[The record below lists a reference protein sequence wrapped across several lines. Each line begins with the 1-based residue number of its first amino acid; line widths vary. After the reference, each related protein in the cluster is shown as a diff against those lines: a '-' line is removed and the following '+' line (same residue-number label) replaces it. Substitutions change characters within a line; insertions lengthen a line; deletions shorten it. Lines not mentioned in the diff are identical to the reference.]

1 MRYLILGVTEAHDE
15 SGAAL
20 PVGGARLRALLAA
33 LALRAGRPVSVAE
46 LVDDVWG
53 DAPPL
58 DAPAALQALVARLR
72 RALGG
77 RGTVPAAPT
86 GGYLLAASRDDVDLH
101 RFTRLAA
108 DGDRELAADPESA
121 ARTLRTALS
130 LWRGPALADL
140 AEPARTAHA
149 AAPEAR
155 RAATLRRRIEADLLS
170 GTTAPALLL
179 PEIEALVHECPY
191 DEPLRAQQLRALR
204 AAGRPADALAA
215 YERTRRAL
223 ADGLGTDPGP
233 ELTALHAELLRR
245 PPQPPPHPHPAPPQP
260 SSQPPSYPHPA
271 PPAATPQTAATPHP
285 APPQPGPQAAS
296 YPHPAPPAATP
307 QIPVA
312 PLDPASPQAA
322 SYPLTGTPPPGP
334 QTAAYPLTATAPA
347 STPGPSHPQPAP
359 PPATPLGPQ
368 AGTASPQTAP
378 PAALPPPP
386 PSHPLLAT
394 PPATPQIPATP
405 QAASYPLT
413 GMPPRGPQAGTASPQ
428 AATPAGLPQPPSHPL
443 LATPPA
449 TPQTPV
455 APLDP
460 AFPQTATAPA
470 TPLGSQAGTASPQ
483 PPSYPLTVP
492 PPATPL
498 APQTAPH
505 PLSPQPG
512 TPSPQAAPATPQAAP
527 ATPQA
532 AVHPSARPEA
542 PRGNLRPRLNSFVG
556 REPELAALHG
566 DLARLRLVTLT
577 GPGGSGKTRLAEH
590 AAAAHPEP
598 GWLVEL
604 ARLDHP
610 AAVPGAVLSALG
622 LRENSLVAREAP
634 APTAAADPT
643 TRLIEH
649 CAHRSLLLVLD
660 NCEHVVEAAAE
671 LAERLL
677 THCPGLRV
685 LATSREPLGVPGE
698 TVRPVEPLPP
708 DPAHRLFADRGA
720 AARAGFTV
728 DEDPAAV
735 AEICARLDG
744 LPLAIELA
752 AARLRLLTPRQIA
765 DRLDDRFRLLTSGAR
780 TVLPRQQ
787 TLRAVVDWSWDLLD
801 EAERT
806 VLRRLSVFAGGCDL
820 PAAEAVCGDGDGG
833 GPGTGP
839 DVADTL
845 GSLVDKSLVLAEP
858 YEGHGSPGMR
868 YRMLETIHEYAAER
882 ATAHPADAR
891 ATARRHVAHYL
902 AFAEQAEPL
911 IRSAAQLPWIRLVET
926 ELDNLRAALH
936 TTTVEEVD
944 VESAQR
950 LAFALGWFWWLRN
963 YRGEGA
969 EWTTRIL
976 ALTPAQPPEGT
987 PAYWR
992 RMRLQVF
999 DMFLLAESNSAEKF
1013 RTPEYRDL
1021 AVHIKT
1027 AFRHGSPETAVFPGI
1042 LWPATSFLTGDVLEF
1057 HADLDQAVENCRHH
1071 AGEWE
1076 LGVVLMLRTHV
1087 AIDVT
1092 GGLPTVDADLA
1103 ELHAIAQ
1110 RVGDRWTRA
1119 QVASAAGEIALSR
1132 GRYAEARTEFEECL
1146 RLAREVGAHVEAPF
1160 AIARIAEA
1168 AYSAGDLDDAERL
1181 LAEADD
1187 EADQHGGVYDVSA
1200 YARLL
1205 AALLACQRGDTARAR
1220 AECELARVQS
1230 ERITVPAQLTAGL
1243 DAIDAVITAREQGPE
1258 AALAL
1263 IGPALSA
1270 AVEGRCAERVL
1281 AGVAEAAARF
1291 LADADRPAEAV
1302 RAFAAATAWRAGL
1315 PRSVPEAEVV
1325 DGLPERTRAL
1335 LGHERWAREK
1345 AAGAALTPAEL
1356 VTALTGS

>member
-1 MRYLILGVTEAHDE
+1 MRYLILGVTEARDE
-15 SGAAL
+15 TGAPL
-20 PVGGARLRALLAA
+20 PIGGARLRALLAA
-33 LALRAGRPVSVAE
+33 LALRAGRPAAVAE

-77 RGTVPAAPT
+77 RDAVPSAPT
-86 GGYLLAASRDDVDLH
+86 GGYRLAADRDDVDLH
-101 RFTRLAA
+101 RFTRLVAQ
-108 DGDRELAADPESA
+108 GHRELAEDPAAA
-121 ARTLRTALS
+121 ARTLHTALS

-140 AEPARTAHA
+140 AEPGRTAHA
-149 AAPEAR
+149 TAPEAR
-155 RAATLRRRIEADLLS
+155 RAAALRRRIEADLLS

-179 PEIEALVHECPY
+179 PEIEALVHVSPY
-191 DEPLRAQQLRALR
+191 DEPLRALQLRALR
-204 AAGRPADALAA
+204 AAGRPAEALAA
-215 YERTRRAL
+215 YEHTRRAL
-223 ADGLGTDPGP
+223 ADALGTDPGP
-233 ELTALHAELLRR
+233 ELTALHTELLHPH
-245 PPQPPPHPHPAPPQP
+245 PPQPPPTPAHLEPP
-260 SSQPPSYPHPA
+260 
-271 PPAATPQTAATPHP
+271 ATPQTAAPPP
-285 APPQPGPQAAS
+285 APQVPPTA
-296 YPHPAPPAATP
+296 PAVVP
-307 QIPVA
+307 
-312 PLDPASPQAA
+312 PASPQSA
-322 SYPLTGTPPPGP
+322 SI
-334 QTAAYPLTATAPA
+334 
-347 STPGPSHPQPAP
+347 SRPAP
-359 PPATPLGPQ
+359 PSQPASISLEPQVPATERAAAPP
-368 AGTASPQTAP
+368 ASPQSASISRP
-378 PAALPPPP
+378 VQASQP
-386 PSHPLLAT
+386 PSASQTQADPQPL
-394 PPATPQIPATP
+394 PTP
-405 QAASYPLT
+405 QAA
-413 GMPPRGPQAGTASPQ
+413 QIA
-428 AATPAGLPQPPSHPL
+428 
-443 LATPPA
+443 
-449 TPQTPV
+449 
-455 APLDP
+455 
-460 AFPQTATAPA
+460 
-470 TPLGSQAGTASPQ
+470 
-483 PPSYPLTVP
+483 
-492 PPATPL
+492 
-498 APQTAPH
+498 
-505 PLSPQPG
+505 
-512 TPSPQAAPATPQAAP
+512 
-527 ATPQA
+527 A
-532 AVHPSARPEA
+532 AVSRGAGNPSGRPEA
-542 PRGNLRPRLNSFVG
+542 VRGNLRPRLDSFVG
-556 REPELAALHG
+556 REPELAALHD

-622 LRENSLVAREAP
+622 LRENTLVARDTP
-634 APTAAADPT
+634 APTAAADTT
-643 TRLIEH
+643 TRLLEH
-649 CAHRSLLLVLD
+649 CARRRLLLVLD

-677 THCPGLRV
+677 THCPGV
-685 LATSREPLGVPGE
+685 QILATSREPLGIPGE

-708 DPAHRLFADRGA
+708 HPAHRLFADRGA

-765 DRLDDRFRLLTSGAR
+765 DRLDDRFRLLTGGAR

-787 TLRAVVDWSWDLLD
+787 TLRAVVDWSWDLLN

-820 PAAEAVCGDGDGG
+820 AAAEAVCAGPFGDADADADAAR
-833 GPGTGP
+833 

-858 YEGHGSPGMR
+858 YEDRGMR

-882 ATAHPADAR
+882 AAVHPADAR
-891 ATARRHVAHYL
+891 ATARRHTAHYL

-936 TTTVEEVD
+936 TTTVDDVD

-963 YRGEGA
+963 YRAEGA
-969 EWTTRIL
+969 EWTSRIL
-976 ALTPAQPPEGT
+976 ALTPVRPPEGT

-992 RMRLQVF
+992 HMRLQVF
-999 DMFLLAESNSAEKF
+999 DIFLLAESNSAERF

-1021 AVHIKT
+1021 AVRIKT
-1027 AFRHGSPETAVFPGI
+1027 AFRHGSPETTLFPGF
-1042 LWPATSFLTGDVLEF
+1042 LWPATSFLTGDVLAF
-1057 HADLDQAVENCRHH
+1057 HTDLDRSVENCRRH
-1071 AGEWE
+1071 AGAWE

-1103 ELHAIAQ
+1103 ELHVIAQ

-1132 GRYAEARTEFEECL
+1132 GRYADARTEFEECL

-1160 AIARIAEA
+1160 AIARIAEV

-1181 LAEADD
+1181 LAEADE
-1187 EADQHGGVYDVSA
+1187 EAEQHGGVYDVSA

-1205 AALLACQRGDTARAR
+1205 GALLALQRGDAGRAR
-1220 AECELARVQS
+1220 TECQLARVQT
-1230 ERITVPAQLTAGL
+1230 ERITVPGQLTAGL
-1243 DAIDAVITAREQGPE
+1243 DTVDAVLTAREQGPG

-1263 IGPALSA
+1263 IGPALGA
-1270 AVEGRCAERVL
+1270 AVTARCAERVL
-1281 AGVAEAAARF
+1281 AGMAEAAARF
-1291 LADADRPAEAV
+1291 LTDADRPAEAV
-1302 RAFAAATAWRAGL
+1302 RVLAAATAWRAGL
-1315 PRSVPEAEVV
+1315 ARSAPEATVV

-1335 LGHERWAREK
+1335 LGPDRWAREE
-1345 AAGAALTPAEL
+1345 AAGALLTPTEV
-1356 VTALTGS
+1356 VTVLTGS

>member
-33 LALRAGRPVSVAE
+33 LALRAGRPASVAE

-77 RGTVPAAPT
+77 RDTVPAAPT

-108 DGDRELAADPESA
+108 DGDRALAADPESA

-179 PEIEALVHECPY
+179 PEIEALVHESPY

-245 PPQPPPHPHPAPPQP
+245 PPQPPPHPHPAPSPPGPQ
-260 SSQPPSYPHPA
+260 PA
-271 PPAATPQTAATPHP
+271 PPPPVPQTA
-285 APPQPGPQAAS
+285 S
-296 YPHPAPPAATP
+296 YPQPAATP
-307 QIPVA
+307 QIPA
-312 PLDPASPQAA
+312 TPLDPVSPQAA
-322 SYPLTGTPPPGP
+322 SYPQTGTPQPG
-334 QTAAYPLTATAPA
+334 
-347 STPGPSHPQPAP
+347 PQPAP

-368 AGTASPQTAP
+368 AGTAFPQAAP
-378 PAALPPPP
+378 PAALSQP
-386 PSHPLLAT
+386 PSHPLPAP

-405 QAASYPLT
+405 QAASYPL
-413 GMPPRGPQAGTASPQ
+413 AGTP
-428 AATPAGLPQPPSHPL
+428 
-443 LATPPA
+443 
-449 TPQTPV
+449 
-455 APLDP
+455 
-460 AFPQTATAPA
+460 
-470 TPLGSQAGTASPQ
+470 PLG
-483 PPSYPLTVP
+483 
-492 PPATPL
+492 
-498 APQTAPH
+498 
-505 PLSPQPG
+505 PQPG
-512 TPSPQAAPATPQAAP
+512 TTSLQAAPATPQAAPATPQAAP

-532 AVHPSARPEA
+532 APATPQAAPATPQVAVHSSARPEA
-542 PRGNLRPRLNSFVG
+542 LRGNLRPRLNSFVG
-556 REPELAALHG
+556 REPELASLHG

-820 PAAEAVCGDGDGG
+820 PAAEAVCGDG
-833 GPGTGP
+833 TGP

-858 YEGHGSPGMR
+858 YEGHGSRGSHGSPGMR

-999 DMFLLAESNSAEKF
+999 DMFLLAESNSAERF

-1205 AALLACQRGDTARAR
+1205 AALLALQRGDAVRAR
-1220 AECELARVQS
+1220 AECELARVQT

-1243 DAIDAVITAREQGPE
+1243 DTVDAVLTAREQGPE

-1315 PRSVPEAEVV
+1315 SRSVPEAEVV

-1335 LGHERWAREK
+1335 LGPERWAREET
-1345 AAGAALTPAEL
+1345 AGAALTPAEL

>member
-1 MRYLILGVTEAHDE
+1 MRYLILGVTEARDE
-15 SGAAL
+15 TGAPL
-20 PVGGARLRALLAA
+20 PIGGARLRALLAA
-33 LALRAGRPVSVAE
+33 LALRAGRPAAVAE

-77 RGTVPAAPT
+77 RDTVPAAPA
-86 GGYLLAASRDDVDLH
+86 GGYRLDAHRDDVDLH
-101 RFTRLAA
+101 RFTRLVAQ
-108 DGDRELAADPESA
+108 GDRELAEDPAAA

-140 AEPARTAHA
+140 AEPGRTAHA
-149 AAPEAR
+149 TAPEAR
-155 RAATLRRRIEADLLS
+155 RAVALRRRIEADLLS
-170 GTTAPALLL
+170 GTPAPALLL
-179 PEIEALVHECPY
+179 PEIEALVHESPY
-191 DEPLRAQQLRALR
+191 DEPLRAQHLRALR

-223 ADGLGTDPGP
+223 AEALGTYPGP
-233 ELTALHAELLRR
+233 ELTALHAELLHPHPPTPPHLQPPPAPPAPPTAANQRAPLTVPAAAPPEPPASPQPGATAVPAPVPLTSANPQLPPPVASSAAPSSPQPPATLPTPPAPPTAANQR
-245 PPQPPPHPHPAPPQP
+245 APLTVPAAAPPEPPAYSQTPQPGATAASANPQLPPPVATVALAYPQLPPSVATSAAALPPQPPASQTPPAPPTEFTAQ
-260 SSQPPSYPHPA
+260 
-271 PPAATPQTAATPHP
+271 PAA
-285 APPQPGPQAAS
+285 
-296 YPHPAPPAATP
+296 Y
-307 QIPVA
+307 
-312 PLDPASPQAA
+312 
-322 SYPLTGTPPPGP
+322 
-334 QTAAYPLTATAPA
+334 
-347 STPGPSHPQPAP
+347 PQPAP
-359 PPATPLGPQ
+359 TSAYPQ
-368 AGTASPQTAP
+368 
-378 PAALPPPP
+378 
-386 PSHPLLAT
+386 T
-394 PPATPQIPATP
+394 PPAP
-405 QAASYPLT
+405 QAPHAS
-413 GMPPRGPQAGTASPQ
+413 Q
-428 AATPAGLPQPPSHPL
+428 AAAAEPQ
-443 LATPPA
+443 
-449 TPQTPV
+449 
-455 APLDP
+455 
-460 AFPQTATAPA
+460 
-470 TPLGSQAGTASPQ
+470 GT
-483 PPSYPLTVP
+483 
-492 PPATPL
+492 
-498 APQTAPH
+498 
-505 PLSPQPG
+505 G
-512 TPSPQAAPATPQAAP
+512 
-527 ATPQA
+527 
-532 AVHPSARPEA
+532 HPSARTEA
-542 PRGNLRPRLNSFVG
+542 LRGNLRPRLNSFVG
-556 REPELAALHG
+556 REPELAALHD

-622 LRENSLVAREAP
+622 LRENSLVARETP
-634 APTAAADPT
+634 APTAAADTT
-643 TRLIEH
+643 TRLVEH

-677 THCPGLRV
+677 THCPGVRV
-685 LATSREPLGVPGE
+685 LATSREPLGIPGE

-720 AARAGFTV
+720 AARAGFSV

-765 DRLDDRFRLLTSGAR
+765 DRLDDRFRLLTGGAR

-820 PAAEAVCGDGDGG
+820 AAAEAVCADGAYGSGAAARTAAHDAAL
-833 GPGTGP
+833 

-858 YEGHGSPGMR
+858 YEDHGMR

-882 ATAHPADAR
+882 AAAHPADAR
-891 ATARRHVAHYL
+891 ATARRHAAHFL

-936 TTTVEEVD
+936 TTTVEEAD

-976 ALTPAQPPEGT
+976 ALTPDQPPEGT

-999 DMFLLAESNSAEKF
+999 DMFLLAESNSAERF

-1021 AVHIKT
+1021 AVQIKT
-1027 AFRHGSPETAVFPGI
+1027 AFRHGSPQTAVFPGI

-1057 HADLDQAVENCRHH
+1057 HADLDQAVENCRRH

-1092 GGLPTVDADLA
+1092 GGLPTVDSDLA

-1181 LAEADD
+1181 LAEADE

-1205 AALLACQRGDTARAR
+1205 AALLALQQGDAGRAR
-1220 AECELARVQS
+1220 TECELARVQT
-1230 ERITVPAQLTAGL
+1230 ERITVPGQLTAGL
-1243 DAIDAVITAREQGPE
+1243 ATVDAALTAREQGPA

-1263 IGPALSA
+1263 IGPALGA
-1270 AVEGRCAERVL
+1270 AVTARCAERVL
-1281 AGVAEAAARF
+1281 AGMAEAAARF

-1302 RAFAAATAWRAGL
+1302 RVLAAATAWRAGL
-1315 PRSVPEAEVV
+1315 PRSAPEATVV

-1335 LGHERWAREK
+1335 LGPDRWARED
-1345 AAGAALTPAEL
+1345 AAGAVLTPAAV
-1356 VTALTGS
+1356 VTALTGG

>member
-33 LALRAGRPVSVAE
+33 LALRAGRPASVAE

-77 RGTVPAAPT
+77 RDTVPAAPT

-101 RFTRLAA
+101 RFARLAA

-245 PPQPPPHPHPAPPQP
+245 PPQPPPHPHPAPP
-260 SSQPPSYPHPA
+260 
-271 PPAATPQTAATPHP
+271 
-285 APPQPGPQAAS
+285 
-296 YPHPAPPAATP
+296 AATP
-307 QIPVA
+307 QIPA
-312 PLDPASPQAA
+312 TPQ
-322 SYPLTGTPPPGP
+322 P
-334 QTAAYPLTATAPA
+334 AAYPLTATAPA
-347 STPGPSHPQPAP
+347 STPGP
-359 PPATPLGPQ
+359 Q
-368 AGTASPQTAP
+368 AGTASRQAAP
-378 PAALPPPP
+378 PAA
-386 PSHPLLAT
+386 
-394 PPATPQIPATP
+394 
-405 QAASYPLT
+405 
-413 GMPPRGPQAGTASPQ
+413 
-428 AATPAGLPQPPSHPL
+428 LPQPPSHPL
-443 LATPPA
+443 PA
-449 TPQTPV
+449 TPAATPQIPM

-460 AFPQTATAPA
+460 AFPLTATAPA
-470 TPLGSQAGTASPQ
+470 TPLG
-483 PPSYPLTVP
+483 
-492 PPATPL
+492 
-498 APQTAPH
+498 
-505 PLSPQPG
+505 PQPG
-512 TPSPQAAPATPQAAP
+512 TASPQAAPAT
-527 ATPQA
+527 
-532 AVHPSARPEA
+532 VHPSARPEA
-542 PRGNLRPRLNSFVG
+542 LRGNLRPRLNSFVG
-556 REPELAALHG
+556 REPELASLHG

-634 APTAAADPT
+634 APTASADPT

-698 TVRPVEPLPP
+698 TVRPVEPLPS

-820 PAAEAVCGDGDGG
+820 PAAEAVCGDGDGT
-833 GPGTGP
+833 GTGP

-944 VESAQR
+944 IESAQR

-1335 LGHERWAREK
+1335 LGPERWAREE

>member
-33 LALRAGRPVSVAE
+33 LALRAGRPASVAE

-77 RGTVPAAPT
+77 RDTVPAAPT

-101 RFTRLAA
+101 RFARLAA

-245 PPQPPPHPHPAPPQP
+245 PPQPPPHPLPA
-260 SSQPPSYPHPA
+260 
-271 PPAATPQTAATPHP
+271 T
-285 APPQPGPQAAS
+285 
-296 YPHPAPPAATP
+296 PAATP

-312 PLDPASPQAA
+312 PLDPAF
-322 SYPLTGTPPPGP
+322 PL
-334 QTAAYPLTATAPA
+334 
-347 STPGPSHPQPAP
+347 
-359 PPATPLGPQ
+359 
-368 AGTASPQTAP
+368 
-378 PAALPPPP
+378 
-386 PSHPLLAT
+386 
-394 PPATPQIPATP
+394 
-405 QAASYPLT
+405 
-413 GMPPRGPQAGTASPQ
+413 
-428 AATPAGLPQPPSHPL
+428 
-443 LATPPA
+443 
-449 TPQTPV
+449 
-455 APLDP
+455 
-460 AFPQTATAPA
+460 TATAPA
-470 TPLGSQAGTASPQ
+470 TPLG
-483 PPSYPLTVP
+483 
-492 PPATPL
+492 
-498 APQTAPH
+498 
-505 PLSPQPG
+505 PQPG
-512 TPSPQAAPATPQAAP
+512 TASPQAAPAT
-527 ATPQA
+527 
-532 AVHPSARPEA
+532 VHPSARPEA
-542 PRGNLRPRLNSFVG
+542 LRGNLRPRLNSFVG

-698 TVRPVEPLPP
+698 TVRPVEPLPS

-820 PAAEAVCGDGDGG
+820 PAAEAVCGDGDGT
-833 GPGTGP
+833 GTSP

-1335 LGHERWAREK
+1335 LGPERWAREE

>member
-1 MRYLILGVTEAHDE
+1 MRYLILGVTEARDE
-15 SGAAL
+15 TGAPL
-20 PVGGARLRALLAA
+20 PIGGARLRALLAA
-33 LALRAGRPVSVAE
+33 LALRAGHPASVAE
-46 LVDDVWG
+46 LADDVWG
-53 DAPPL
+53 DDPPQ

-77 RGTVPAAPT
+77 RDTVHAAPT
-86 GGYLLAASRDDVDLH
+86 GGYRLAAARDDVDLH
-101 RFTRLAA
+101 RFSRLAA
-108 DGDRELAADPESA
+108 QGDRELAADPATA

-155 RAATLRRRIEADLLS
+155 RSAVLRRRIEADLR
-170 GTTAPALLL
+170 GGATAPAELL
-179 PEIEALVHECPY
+179 PEIEALVHESPY

-233 ELTALHAELLRR
+233 ELTALHAELLRAR
-245 PPQPPPHPHPAPPQP
+245 PPQAR
-260 SSQPPSYPHPA
+260 
-271 PPAATPQTAATPHP
+271 
-285 APPQPGPQAAS
+285 
-296 YPHPAPPAATP
+296 
-307 QIPVA
+307 
-312 PLDPASPQAA
+312 
-322 SYPLTGTPPPGP
+322 
-334 QTAAYPLTATAPA
+334 
-347 STPGPSHPQPAP
+347 
-359 PPATPLGPQ
+359 
-368 AGTASPQTAP
+368 
-378 PAALPPPP
+378 
-386 PSHPLLAT
+386 
-394 PPATPQIPATP
+394 TP
-405 QAASYPLT
+405 QA
-413 GMPPRGPQAGTASPQ
+413 PPGEPTA
-428 AATPAGLPQPPSHPL
+428 
-443 LATPPA
+443 
-449 TPQTPV
+449 
-455 APLDP
+455 D
-460 AFPQTATAPA
+460 
-470 TPLGSQAGTASPQ
+470 
-483 PPSYPLTVP
+483 
-492 PPATPL
+492 
-498 APQTAPH
+498 
-505 PLSPQPG
+505 
-512 TPSPQAAPATPQAAP
+512 
-527 ATPQA
+527 
-532 AVHPSARPEA
+532 AVHPPEA

-556 REPELAALHG
+556 REPELASLHG
-566 DLARLRLVTLT
+566 DLTRLRLITLT

-622 LRENSLVAREAP
+622 LRENSLVARETP
-634 APTAAADPT
+634 APTAATDPT
-643 TRLIEH
+643 SRLVEH

-671 LAERLL
+671 LTERLL
-677 THCPGLRV
+677 THCPGVRV
-685 LATSREPLGVPGE
+685 LATSREPLGIPGE

-820 PAAEAVCGDGDGG
+820 AAAEAVCADPSGDADQ
-833 GPGTGP
+833 

-858 YEGHGSPGMR
+858 YEARGMR

-882 ATAHPADAR
+882 AAAHPADAR
-891 ATARRHVAHYL
+891 ATARRHAAHYL

-926 ELDNLRAALH
+926 ELDNLRTALH
-936 TTTVEEVD
+936 TTTVDHVD

-969 EWTTRIL
+969 EWTARIL
-976 ALTPAQPPEGT
+976 ALTPAHPPEGT

-999 DMFLLAESNSAEKF
+999 DMFLLAESNSAERF
-1013 RTPEYRDL
+1013 RTPEYREL

-1057 HADLDQAVENCRHH
+1057 HADLDQSVENCRRH
-1071 AGEWE
+1071 AGDWE

-1103 ELHAIAQ
+1103 ELHTIAQ

-1181 LAEADD
+1181 LAEAD
-1187 EADQHGGVYDVSA
+1187 EESDQHGGVYDVSA

-1205 AALLACQRGDTARAR
+1205 AAMLALQRGDAVRAR
-1220 AECELARVQS
+1220 NECELARVQT

-1243 DAIDAVITAREQGPE
+1243 ATVDAVLTACERGPE
-1258 AALAL
+1258 AALGV
-1263 IGPALSA
+1263 IGPALSTAVA
-1270 AVEGRCAERVL
+1270 ARCAERVL
-1281 AGVAEAAARF
+1281 AGMAEAAARF

-1302 RAFAAATAWRAGL
+1302 RAFAAATAWRAGQ
-1315 PRSVPEAEVV
+1315 PRSAPEATVV
-1325 DGLPERTRAL
+1325 EGLPERTRAL
-1335 LGHERWAREK
+1335 LGPDRWAREE
-1345 AAGAALTPAEL
+1345 AAGAALTPAGL
-1356 VTALTGS
+1356 ATALTAD